1 MSLRE
6 ASSDV
11 HRQISDR
18 DQLSQNDPLANTDNS
33 GAKVGIGAGR
43 SGQAWGE
50 TCVPV
55 AFGFTRSRVLGLV
68 VRVPRRWANLIL
80 QDRALQLVI
89 MGMGW
94 DVCFISL
101 KIDS

>member
-1 MSLRE
+1 M
-6 ASSDV
+6 
-11 HRQISDR
+11 
-18 DQLSQNDPLANTDNS
+18 
-33 GAKVGIGAGR
+33 GIGAGR

-94 DVCFISL
+94 DMCFISL